1 MRCPLFPADEPERL
15 AALRNYGFA
24 DERSL
29 PDLDPVVRIAT
40 RMFDMPIAAVNMIGN
55 DHVFFAA
62 STGIGEV
69 DMSRD
74 VSFCAHA
81 ILQQGIMVVHDAR
94 TDERFHDNPLVTGD
108 GGIRF
113 YAGIPLRSL
122 DGHAL
127 GVLCVIDTKASRPFT
142 AEDEAR
148 LVELARM
155 AEDRLELRRIDVCA
169 REAPLENGSEP
180 IAVDLRPPAGIDALT
195 GLDDRAQFYRQVEQ
209 ALLHGTAAAVIL
221 LDLDGFK
228 DINSILGPDLGD
240 EILQLTAHRLRDGAG
255 VDALAV
261 ARLGGDEFAVLAP
274 IEQVATA
281 LALAARLQDTIGTA
295 VELASQE
302 VRITASC
309 GVALAPA
316 HAQEPVTLISNADLA
331 LYQAKAGGAGGRA
344 VYAPDLRSAAT
355 ERHVYCLDLHRAATS
370 GEFVLFY
377 QPQVRLADGTLT
389 GAEALI
395 RWMHPTRGLLTPAAF
410 LPQLEKG
417 RLVGA
422 VGTWVLDEACAQAAR
437 WMRSGVEDFRI
448 AVNIFG
454 AQFHYGDL
462 VRDVAHALGRYGL
475 PSEALELELTE
486 NIVLSSDDSV
496 LDTLHRLREL
506 GVGIAFD
513 DFGTG
518 YASLSMLTQYPL
530 TRIKIDRSFVS
541 RMLQSPREAAVT
553 GAIIQIGRELGISLT
568 AEGIE
573 TDLQRDYLSS
583 RLCPEGQGYLF
594 GKPMPAAMFETE
606 LARRPLSGPQAS
618 PRTYCGQAAPQ

>member
-1 MRCPLFPADEPERL
+1 MRCPVLPPSEAERL
-15 AALRNYGFA
+15 VALRHYGFA
-24 DERSL
+24 DERPL
-29 PDLDPVVRIAT
+29 PELEPVVRIAA
-40 RMFDMPIAAVNMIGN
+40 RMFDAKFALVNMIGH

-62 STGIGEV
+62 STGIDEV

-81 ILQQGIMVVHDAR
+81 ILQQGVMVVPDAR

-108 GGIRF
+108 DGIRF

-127 GVLCVIDTKASRPFT
+127 GVLCVIDSKASRIFT

-169 REAPLENGSEP
+169 SEAPLPEN
-180 IAVDLRPPAGIDALT
+180 RPDPAAFGPPRTAGIDPLT
-195 GLDDRAQFYRQVEQ
+195 GLDDRAQFYRKVEQ

-221 LDLDGFK
+221 VDLDGFK

-240 EILQLTAHRLRDGAG
+240 EILQLAAHRLRDGADA
-255 VDALAV
+255 DALAV

-274 IEQVATA
+274 LAQDAAA
-281 LALAARLQDTIGTA
+281 LALAARLQEAIAIA
-295 VELASQE
+295 VPLTGQE
-302 VRITASC
+302 VRVTASC
-309 GVALAPA
+309 GVALSPA
-316 HAQEPVTLISNADLA
+316 HTVEPVTLIGNADLA
-331 LYQAKAGGAGGRA
+331 LNQAKAGGAGGRA
-344 VYAPDLRSAAT
+344 VYTPDLRSAAM
-355 ERHVYCLDLHRAATS
+355 ERRVYCLDLHRAAAR

-377 QPQVRLADGTLT
+377 QPQVRLADGALT

-395 RWMHPTRGLLTPAAF
+395 RWIHPTRGLLTPAAF

-422 VGTWVLDEACAQAAR
+422 VGTWVIDEACAQAAR
-437 WMRSGVEDFRI
+437 WMRSGAGDFRM

-454 AQFHYGDL
+454 AQFHAGDL
-462 VRDVAHALGRYGL
+462 VRDVSQALGRHGL
-475 PSEALELELTE
+475 APEALELELTE
-486 NIVLSSDDSV
+486 NIVLSGDDAV
-496 LDTLHRLREL
+496 LEALHRLRAM
-506 GVGIAFD
+506 GIGIAFD

-530 TRIKIDRSFVS
+530 TRIKIDRSFVG
-541 RMLQSPREAAVT
+541 RMLQSPREAAVA
-553 GAIIQIGRELGISLT
+553 GAIIGIGRELGLSIT

-573 TDLQRDYLSS
+573 TEDQRAHLAA
-583 RLCPEGQGYLF
+583 RRCAEGQGYLF
-594 GKPMPAAMFETE
+594 GRPMPAGAFEAAFALE
-606 LARRPLSGPQAS
+606 APAERRASSG
-618 PRTYCGQAAPQ
+618 